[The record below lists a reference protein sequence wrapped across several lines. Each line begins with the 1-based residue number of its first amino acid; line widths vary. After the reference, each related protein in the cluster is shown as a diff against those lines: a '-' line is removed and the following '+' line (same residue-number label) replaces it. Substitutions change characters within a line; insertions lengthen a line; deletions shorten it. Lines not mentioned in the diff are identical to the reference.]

1 MIFRTQDEITKKF
14 MEIFNIKPKRS
25 CYWSNTH
32 CKDCNEDCVNFYIK
46 PECPQITSDILLK
59 LMCLVVYCIDFR
71 SCKTPEDIR
80 DLILSTLIYN
90 KDYIDKSKV
99 QSLFTGV
106 EESIHNGD
114 EKLNKTLQEIKEI
127 AENERLKAECEMYK
141 TFYRAKHDDIKG
153 LFIKYRTCL
162 QEIKTIAEHEMKELT
177 DSAINGGRYL
187 EILNIIKKAEEE
199 EQ

>member
-1 MIFRTQDEITKKF
+1 MTEIEENFFELFNINKTNFDFTCNKKHCNKKRLLGRFVCLECDNETKK
-14 MEIFNIKPKRS
+14 EIKV
-25 CYWSNTH
+25 Y
-32 CKDCNEDCVNFYIK
+32 
-46 PECPQITSDILLK
+46 PQITLDILLK
-59 LMCLVVYCIDFR
+59 LMCHVVYCIDFR
-71 SCKTPEDIR
+71 SCKTPEDIK
-80 DLILSTLIYN
+80 DLILNTLIYN

-127 AENERLKAECEMYK
+127 AENE
-141 TFYRAKHDDIKG
+141 I
-153 LFIKYRTCL
+153 
-162 QEIKTIAEHEMKELT
+162 KELT